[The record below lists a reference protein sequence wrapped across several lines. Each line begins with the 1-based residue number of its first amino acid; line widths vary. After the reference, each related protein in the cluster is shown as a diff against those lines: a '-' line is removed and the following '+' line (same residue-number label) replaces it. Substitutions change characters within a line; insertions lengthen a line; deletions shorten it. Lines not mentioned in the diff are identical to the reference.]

1 MRTSSLFFWL
11 ALAVQT
17 APGPTPPA
25 FPEHVRDPVLN
36 RALGVECSHCH
47 VENKWADDTK
57 PPFAT
62 ARNMVRMVDAINRML
77 EGVGSVSCATC
88 HGGQVRPSRLPRP
101 ALDAELAK
109 WPSEL
114 ANAPEAQKLTMT
126 VYNVSLG
133 VGCGHC
139 HVADWKSAEK
149 KPMQTVALMNSMFA
163 EFPKYMPPTA
173 RTQCY
178 MCHKG
183 STKPGPST
191 R

>member
-1 MRTSSLFFWL
+1 VRALLFPVWFLPL
-11 ALAVQT
+11 ALQT
-17 APGPTPPA
+17 GAGPTRPA

-36 RALGVECSHCH
+36 RSLGVECTHCH
-47 VENKWADDTK
+47 VENTWTDDTK
-57 PPFAT
+57 PQFAT
-62 ARNMVRMVDAINRML
+62 ARNMVRMVDAINRAL
-77 EGVGSVSCATC
+77 DGVGAVSCSTC
-88 HGGQVRPSRLPRP
+88 HAGQRRPSRLPRP

-109 WPSEL
+109 WPTGL
-114 ANAPEAQKLTMT
+114 ADVPEAQKLSMT

-133 VGCGHC
+133 VGCAHC

-149 KPMQTVALMNSMFA
+149 KAMQTVALMNSMFA

-183 STKPGPST
+183 STTPGK
-191 R
+191 